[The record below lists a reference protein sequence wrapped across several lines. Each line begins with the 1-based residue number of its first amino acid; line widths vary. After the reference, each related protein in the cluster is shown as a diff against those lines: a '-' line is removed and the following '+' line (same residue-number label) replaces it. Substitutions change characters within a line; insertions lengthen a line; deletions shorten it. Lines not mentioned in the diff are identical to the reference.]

1 MAFRPNWY
9 ESEPG
14 RGDMGFR
21 RPAGWSGVRWV
32 ITATVAAF
40 LLQQLLPIVSL
51 WGSLRAWSDAADLL
65 MPAVG
70 DRPAAFNILFPVQ
83 LLTYGLLHANFMHLF
98 WNMLFMFFFA
108 PDLEGVFGRARFLK
122 MYVGAIAMA
131 GLCQWLWWLARGEP
145 GFVVGASGGVFAVM
159 VLFALRWPHRVLYI
173 WGILPVPVWAFVL
186 FMVVGNIAGFLGGNQ
201 GTTSFLAHLGGAAF
215 ALLWDRVGPALE
227 RRATQHKRDK
237 AMESFQEEAGERREM
252 DRILAKIQ
260 ATGLGSL
267 DARERGFLE
276 RRSRQLRD
284 QGR

>member
-9 ESEPG
+9 ESESG

-21 RPAGWSGVRWV
+21 RPGGWSGVRWT
-32 ITATVAAF
+32 ITLTVAVF
-40 LLQQLLPIVSL
+40 LLQALIPDITVF
-51 WGSLRAWSDAADLL
+51 GALRAWTPTVTRV
-65 MPAVG
+65 MPGEQIPV
-70 DRPAAFNILFPVQ
+70 AFNVLFPVQ

-108 PDLEGVFGRARFLK
+108 PDLEALFGKARFLK
-122 MYVGAIAMA
+122 LYIGGIVTA
-131 GLCQWLWWLARGEP
+131 GLCQWLWWVVRGEP
-145 GFVVGASGGVFAVM
+145 GWVVGASGGVFTVM

-215 ALLWDRVGPALE
+215 ALVWDRLGPALE
-227 RRATQHKRDK
+227 RRGAQRKREK
-237 AMESFQEEAGERREM
+237 ALESFQEEAGDRREM

-260 ATGLGSL
+260 ASGLGSL
-267 DARERGFLE
+267 DSRERAFLD
-276 RRSRQLRD
+276 RRSQQLRD